1 MWNIILTSI
10 LELKY
15 FIQTGHVEKCVCLL
29 LRLTGFYQ
37 NRVHKYK
44 KCSQTPTQHPAR
56 VLEMTLII
64 YNYTTFNTEL
74 FLFFGGNF
82 TRLTEALS
90 LYSIIK
96 LEHNIKMSLTLQS
109 SQENPFFWLDYA
121 DVNYILYFRNW
132 VLWERRERIIIS
144 LSVSGVF
151 CHQWYSRRVP
161 LQGSDVQGWQYEESG
176 GIREIKKAPPCQMY
190 PNERDNGQVVDA
202 KCIVPPVN
210 CEKKREK
217 RSGNIRVVHLVCFLI
232 KRSSQAK
239 EMFELAGW
247 KEIFIKVD

>member
-1 MWNIILTSI
+1 M
-10 LELKY
+10 
-15 FIQTGHVEKCVCLL
+15 C
-29 LRLTGFYQ
+29 
-37 NRVHKYK
+37 
-44 KCSQTPTQHPAR
+44 
-56 VLEMTLII
+56 
-64 YNYTTFNTEL
+64 
-74 FLFFGGNF
+74 FGGNF
-82 TRLTEALS
+82 TRLAEALS

-121 DVNYILYFRNW
+121 DVNYILYFSNW

-210 CEKKREK
+210 CEKKMRKKVRKYSCCTFGLFSYKKIIPGERNVWVGWLK
-217 RSGNIRVVHLVCFLI
+217 RNIY
-232 KRSSQAK
+232 
-239 EMFELAGW
+239 
-247 KEIFIKVD
+247 